1 MLSTRAVPPT
11 RAALSTRAA
20 LLTRAVLSTRAVP
33 RLTRAAALLAVGA
46 APLIAGITSAT
57 DGART
62 LAPEVHDGARP
73 TADQHAAPPRPD
85 APS

>member
-1 MLSTRAVPPT
+1 MPPN
-11 RAALSTRAA
+11 
-20 LLTRAVLSTRAVP
+20 RAVP

-73 TADQHAAPPRPD
+73 AVDQHAAPSRP
-85 APS
+85 AGPS